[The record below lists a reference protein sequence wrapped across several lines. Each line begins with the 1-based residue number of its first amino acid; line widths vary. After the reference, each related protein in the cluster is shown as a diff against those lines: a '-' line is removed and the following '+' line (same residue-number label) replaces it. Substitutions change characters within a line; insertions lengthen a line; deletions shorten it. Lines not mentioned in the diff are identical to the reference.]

1 MHSLYKF
8 LFLFL
13 AACVLS
19 SCEQKR
25 DEPVIEISS
34 KPTESFEG
42 FARDTS
48 AYALVIDT
56 TVRDSVFN
64 EKIIHV
70 KRGGFVEYFANEA
83 EKKGTNGQK
92 IFYAYSDS
100 VNPFVKGYSEEPS
113 FINLVAL
120 AYAKHYAMEINP
132 DDIWLM
138 ILDGFRLHVKNNRDA
153 LKDRFVAPGTDTVVS
168 VMDNSLTLEST
179 HKEWFYTL
187 SELFDSLQAK
197 LPLETG
203 APLRTKFSTTSPVD
217 ANISRTMT
225 MAVASEYYSYR
236 VTTLCGIPKIKVNGT
251 KEDWTLLKDSFN
263 RLASQLDMKW
273 WADGLNPI
281 LDEFINIYDDKINL
295 KHWKNIYKYYEPE
308 GCGAPDFSGWI
319 SRLFPYTKDLYS
331 DTEKYIKRN
340 DWNKKLDFKQVPR
353 GITFIDIRWEYF
365 QEIIPLKLYTGFI
378 GMQVDTTNNMLKAS
392 RGYALVSYGMQKLK
406 NVARNTKYIPGK
418 AYRLVESLAFSDS
431 MNIYGEKGLVYATNN
446 ADEIEE
452 FAEFSSFDEE
462 YPEAESWR
470 REMVGVG
477 EPNLSINLYRDG
489 KLVDHLLYYAKPR
502 KETFKERVLDFLT
515 SDYDGAMLSL
525 QGVGRWK
532 KPAAIKNFFKER
544 DIPISGTVHEFENEK
559 SLPKLNVEIFVD
571 SVFLKEGK
579 SLRDGLEMRAFKT
592 GIVRAMNNSM
602 GWRLKRLLYRYYKED
617 FNLSGLASLSY
628 KDDGSV
634 FLPSASTASRK
645 SKNKAFDKEL
655 RDILYYGWK
664 NKAFDKELRDILYYG
679 WMPPKVRT
687 DVGNEE
693 TAQDI
698 IDYVWIHLAFTRD
711 YRMVCKE
718 NGRNAKDSVDIVGP
732 DVKKD
737 LCNEITFSKDLAT
750 GGVVRYEC
758 IEYNK
763 KVKYG
768 ERSEEIEPR
777 HTNVRFN
784 KYDAVYDGRLSISQV
799 VKLKIPPCFVEEK
812 LNEEKKYN
820 EDFRF

>member
-13 AACVLS
+13 AVCVLS

-34 KPTESFEG
+34 KPTGNFEG
-42 FARDTS
+42 FVRDTS
-48 AYALVIDT
+48 AYAMVIDT

-100 VNPFVKGYSEEPS
+100 VNPFVKGSSEKPT
-113 FINLVAL
+113 FIDLVAL

-132 DDIWLM
+132 DDVWLM
-138 ILDGFRLHVKNNRDA
+138 ILDGFRLHVKNNRKA

-281 LDEFINIYDDKINL
+281 LDEFINIYDGKINL

-378 GMQVDTTNNMLKAS
+378 GVQVDTTNNMLKAS

-446 ADEIEE
+446 ADDIEE

-462 YPEAESWR
+462 YPEAELWR

-532 KPAAIKNFFKER
+532 KPATIKNFFKER
-544 DIPISGTVHEFENEK
+544 NISTSGTVNEFVIEK
-559 SLPKLNVEIFVD
+559 FLPKLNVEIFVD
-571 SVFLKEGK
+571 TVRFKEGK
-579 SLRDGLEMRAFKT
+579 SRDDDLGTNDYKT
-592 GIVRAMNNSM
+592 GIVRAMNNSI
-602 GWRLKRLLYRYYKED
+602 GWRLKRLLYRYYKDD
-617 FNLSGLASLSY
+617 FDLSAVASMDYKENGRVNDVSLFLNNDSNKNFEMELENL
-628 KDDGSV
+628 
-634 FLPSASTASRK
+634 
-645 SKNKAFDKEL
+645 
-655 RDILYYGWK
+655 
-664 NKAFDKELRDILYYG
+664 LYYG
-679 WMPPKVRT
+679 WMPSKVRT
-687 DVGNEE
+687 NIGNEKI
-693 TAQDI
+693 AQDAVDFI
-698 IDYVWIHLAFTRD
+698 KFHLAFTRD

-718 NGRNAKDSVDIVGP
+718 NGRDAKDSVDIVGAP
-732 DVKKD
+732 DAKKD

-750 GGVVRYEC
+750 GGVVRYKC

-763 KVKYG
+763 KVKFG
-768 ERSEEIEPR
+768 KRPEEIKPR
-777 HTNVRFN
+777 HTNVRFD
-784 KYDAVYDGRLSISQV
+784 KHDAVYDGRYNLPISKV
-799 VKLKIPPCFVEEK
+799 VQLKIPSCFVEEK
-812 LNEEKKYN
+812 LNKQEDEKYN

>member
-64 EKIIHV
+64 GKIVHV

-83 EKKGTNGQK
+83 ENLGTNGQK

-168 VMDNSLTLEST
+168 VMDKSLTLEST

-236 VTTLCGIPKIKVNGT
+236 VSTLCGIPKIKVNGT
-251 KEDWTLLKDSFN
+251 KEDWALLKDSFN

-281 LDEFINIYDDKINL
+281 LDEFINIYDGKINL

-319 SRLFPYTKDLYS
+319 SRFFPYTKDLYS

-340 DWNKKLDFKQVPR
+340 DWNKKLDGEQVPR

-378 GMQVDTTNNMLKAS
+378 GVQVDTTNNMLKAS
-392 RGYALVSYGMQKLK
+392 RGYALVSYGLQKLK

-431 MNIYGEKGLVYATNN
+431 MNVYGEKGLVYATNN

-462 YPEAESWR
+462 YPEAELWR

-502 KETFKERVLDFLT
+502 KETFKERVLVFLT
-515 SDYDGAMLSL
+515 SDYDGVMLSL

-532 KPAAIKNFFKER
+532 KPATIKNFFKER

-617 FNLSGLASLSY
+617 FNLSGLAALSY
-628 KDDGSV
+628 KDDGST
-634 FLPSASTASRK
+634 ASTAFRK
-645 SKNKAFDKEL
+645 GKNKAFDKE
-655 RDILYYGWK
+655 
-664 NKAFDKELRDILYYG
+664 FHDILYYG
-679 WMPPKVRT
+679 WMPPKVHT
-687 DVGNEE
+687 DIGNEE

-698 IDYVWIHLAFTRD
+698 IDYVLIHLTFTRD
-711 YRMVCKE
+711 YRMVCKQ
-718 NGRNAKDSVDIVGP
+718 NGRDAKDSVDIVGAP
-732 DVKKD
+732 DAKKD

-768 ERSEEIEPR
+768 ERSEEIESR
-777 HTNVRFN
+777 HTNVRIN

-799 VKLKIPPCFVEEK
+799 VTLKIPSCFVEEK
-812 LNEEKKYN
+812 LNKQEDEKYN

>member
-1 MHSLYKF
+1 MIID
-8 LFLFL
+8 
-13 AACVLS
+13 S
-19 SCEQKR
+19 SVQ
-25 DEPVIEISS
+25 S
-34 KPTESFEG
+34 KPFKEKLVPVEKGG
-42 FARDTS
+42 FAEHFS
-48 AYALVIDT
+48 K
-56 TVRDSVFN
+56 N
-64 EKIIHV
+64 
-70 KRGGFVEYFANEA
+70 KREIEGR
-83 EKKGTNGQK
+83 K

-100 VNPFVKGYSEEPS
+100 ISPFVRGTSDKSSFFDVVTLAFANHYS
-113 FINLVAL
+113 L
-120 AYAKHYAMEINP
+120 EINP

-138 ILDGFRLHVKNNRDA
+138 ILDGFRLHVKSNRDA

-281 LDEFINIYDDKINL
+281 LDEFINIYDGKINL

-319 SRLFPYTKDLYS
+319 SRFFPYAKDLSS
-331 DTEKYIKRN
+331 DKEKFIKN
-340 DWNKKLDFKQVPR
+340 TNWNKKFDFKQVPR

-418 AYRLVESLAFSDS
+418 AYRLVESLALSDS

-655 RDILYYGWK
+655 RDILYYGW
-664 NKAFDKELRDILYYG
+664 
-679 WMPPKVRT
+679 MPPKVRT

-698 IDYVWIHLAFTRD
+698 IDFVWIHLAFTRD

-777 HTNVRFN
+777 HTNVRFI
-784 KYDAVYDGRLSISQV
+784 KYDAVYDGRLSILQV
-799 VKLKIPPCFVEEK
+799 VRIKIPPCFVEEK

>member
-13 AACVLS
+13 AVCVLS

-25 DEPVIEISS
+25 DEQVFEISS
-34 KPTESFEG
+34 KPTENFEG
-42 FARDTS
+42 FVRDTS
-48 AYALVIDT
+48 AYAMVIDT

-64 EKIIHV
+64 GKIVHV

-83 EKKGTNGQK
+83 ENLGTNGQK

-138 ILDGFRLHVKNNRDA
+138 ILDGFRLHVKSNRKA

-217 ANISRTMT
+217 YNISRTMT

-251 KEDWTLLKDSFN
+251 KEDWALLKDSFN
-263 RLASQLDMKW
+263 RLALQLNMKW

-281 LDEFINIYDDKINL
+281 LDEFINIYDGKINL

-319 SRLFPYTKDLYS
+319 SRFFPYAKDLSS
-331 DTEKYIKRN
+331 DKEKFIKN
-340 DWNKKLDFKQVPR
+340 TNWNKKIDFKQVPR

-392 RGYALVSYGMQKLK
+392 RGYALVSYGLQKLK
-406 NVARNTKYIPGK
+406 NVARNTKYILGK

-431 MNIYGEKGLVYATNN
+431 MNVYGEKGLVYATNN

-515 SDYDGAMLSL
+515 SDYDGVMLSL

-617 FNLSGLASLSY
+617 FNLSGLALLSY
-628 KDDGSV
+628 KDDG
-634 FLPSASTASRK
+634 LTASTAFRK
-645 SKNKAFDKEL
+645 GKNKAFDKE
-655 RDILYYGWK
+655 
-664 NKAFDKELRDILYYG
+664 FHDILYYG

-718 NGRNAKDSVDIVGP
+718 NGRNAKDSVDIIGP

-763 KVKYG
+763 KVKFG
-768 ERSEEIEPR
+768 DHPEEIEPR
-777 HTNVRFN
+777 HTNVRFD
-784 KYDAVYDGRLSISQV
+784 KHDAVYDGRLSILQV
-799 VKLKIPPCFVEEK
+799 VRIKIPPCFVEEK
-812 LNEEKKYN
+812 
-820 EDFRF
+820 

>member
-1 MHSLYKF
+1 
-8 LFLFL
+8 
-13 AACVLS
+13 
-19 SCEQKR
+19 
-25 DEPVIEISS
+25 
-34 KPTESFEG
+34 
-42 FARDTS
+42 
-48 AYALVIDT
+48 
-56 TVRDSVFN
+56 
-64 EKIIHV
+64 
-70 KRGGFVEYFANEA
+70 
-83 EKKGTNGQK
+83 
-92 IFYAYSDS
+92 
-100 VNPFVKGYSEEPS
+100 
-113 FINLVAL
+113 
-120 AYAKHYAMEINP
+120 
-132 DDIWLM
+132 
-138 ILDGFRLHVKNNRDA
+138 
-153 LKDRFVAPGTDTVVS
+153 
-168 VMDNSLTLEST
+168 
-179 HKEWFYTL
+179 
-187 SELFDSLQAK
+187 
-197 LPLETG
+197 
-203 APLRTKFSTTSPVD
+203 
-217 ANISRTMT
+217 
-225 MAVASEYYSYR
+225 
-236 VTTLCGIPKIKVNGT
+236 
-251 KEDWTLLKDSFN
+251 
-263 RLASQLDMKW
+263 
-273 WADGLNPI
+273 
-281 LDEFINIYDDKINL
+281 
-295 KHWKNIYKYYEPE
+295 
-308 GCGAPDFSGWI
+308 
-319 SRLFPYTKDLYS
+319 
-331 DTEKYIKRN
+331 
-340 DWNKKLDFKQVPR
+340 
-353 GITFIDIRWEYF
+353 
-365 QEIIPLKLYTGFI
+365 LKLYTGFI

-418 AYRLVESLAFSDS
+418 AYRLVESLALSDS

-634 FLPSASTASRK
+634 FLPSASTS
-645 SKNKAFDKEL
+645 
-655 RDILYYGWK
+655 K

-784 KYDAVYDGRLSISQV
+784 KYDAVYDGRLSILQV
-799 VKLKIPPCFVEEK
+799 VRIKIPPCFVEEK
-812 LNEEKKYN
+812 INEDEKYN

>member
-13 AACVLS
+13 AACVLL

-34 KPTESFEG
+34 KPTERFEG

-92 IFYAYSDS
+92 IFYTYSDS
-100 VNPFVKGYSEEPS
+100 VKPFVKGSSEEPT
-113 FINLVAL
+113 FIDLVAL

-138 ILDGFRLHVKNNRDA
+138 ILDGFRLHVKSNRKA

-281 LDEFINIYDDKINL
+281 LDEFINIYDGKINL

-319 SRLFPYTKDLYS
+319 SRFFPYTKDLYS

-340 DWNKKLDFKQVPR
+340 DWNKKLGGEQVPR
-353 GITFIDIRWEYF
+353 GITFIDIQWHYF
-365 QEIIPLKLYTGFI
+365 EEVIPLKLYTGFI
-378 GMQVDTTNNMLKAS
+378 GVQVDTTNNMLKAS
-392 RGYALVSYGMQKLK
+392 RGYALVSYGLQKLK

-544 DIPISGTVHEFENEK
+544 DIPISGTVNEFENEK

-617 FNLSGLASLSY
+617 FNLSGLVALSY
-628 KDDGSV
+628 KDDGFV
-634 FLPSASTASRK
+634 FSPTASTAFRK
-645 SKNKAFDKEL
+645 GKNKAFDKE
-655 RDILYYGWK
+655 
-664 NKAFDKELRDILYYG
+664 FHDILYYG

-698 IDYVWIHLAFTRD
+698 IDFVMIHLAFTRD

-784 KYDAVYDGRLSISQV
+784 KYDAVYEGRLSILEV
-799 VKLKIPPCFVEEK
+799 VRIKIPPCFVEEK